1 MLLRGLLL
9 PVTKGIEFILSFQ
22 IKEYLRQEILQ
33 FGPPKI
39 AAAAKIMKIQIDIAH
54 NECQSPRS

>member
-1 MLLRGLLL
+1 MLLSGLLL

-22 IKEYLRQEILQ
+22 IKEYLRQEILE

-39 AAAAKIMKIQIDIAH
+39 AAKIMKIQIDIAH